1 MVANGPARPGA
12 LSRTPEKIARKHD
25 IELRRA
31 RTLLAG
37 AVILAEV
44 NVKLG
49 VPFEVARGGM
59 REGLAAEMLAQ
70 LAAA

>member
-1 MVANGPARPGA
+1 VIDSLTG
-12 LSRTPEKIARKHD
+12 RTPAKIARKHG

-37 AVILAEV
+37 TVILAEV
-44 NVKLG
+44 NLKLG

-59 REGLAAEMLAQ
+59 REGLAAEMLAR